1 MMKALVLHA
10 VGDLRF
16 EQVQKPVPGPNE
28 VLMKVKAVGICGS
41 DIPRVLEKG
50 TYSFPLI
57 PGHEFA
63 GQIVEAGPG
72 ADVALVGR
80 KAAVFPLIPCLKCD
94 SCQIGQYAQ
103 CEDYDYLGS
112 RRNGAF
118 AEYVVVPV
126 PNLVL
131 APLEDVTYEE
141 LALCEPTCI
150 AMHAVRL
157 ANPDIL
163 DTVAVFG
170 CGPIGVLIGLIA
182 KNTRCCKVLMI
193 DVDQSKV
200 DFAKQMGFEHAVNS
214 LKVDLPTWIMEQTN
228 GVGVD
233 IALEAAGASASLE
246 SCLLATR
253 KFGRVIAV
261 GTPHKAMTLSIQAY
275 EAILRR
281 QLTLTGTWNSVYS
294 NLPKNEWKTVAEL
307 IASKTID
314 VTPLVSHRVRLE
326 DGVAP
331 IQMMAQRQ
339 TFFNKVMYVMD

>member
-1 MMKALVLHA
+1 MKALVLHA

-16 EQVQKPVPGPNE
+16 EDVPKPIPSKNE
-28 VLMKVKAVGICGS
+28 VLMKVMAAGICGS

-63 GQIVEAGPG
+63 GPIVEAGPG
-72 ADVALVGR
+72 ADPSLIGK
-80 KAAVFPLIPCLKCD
+80 KAAVFPLIPCQKCD

-126 PNLVL
+126 WNLVL
-131 APLEDVTYEE
+131 SPGGDVTYEE
-141 LALCEPTCI
+141 LAMCEPTGI
-150 AMHAVRL
+150 AIHAIRL

-163 DTVAVFG
+163 DTVAIFG
-170 CGPIGVLIGLIA
+170 CGPIGVLMGLLA
-182 KNTRCCKVLMI
+182 KNTRSCKVLMI

-200 DFAKQMGFEHAVNS
+200 DFAKQIGFEHAVNS
-214 LKVDLPTWIMEQTN
+214 LKIDLPEWINAQTR

-233 IALEAAGASASLE
+233 IALEAAGASPSLE

-253 KFGRVIAV
+253 KFGRVVAV
-261 GTPHKAMTLSIQAY
+261 GTPHKAMALSMAAY
-275 EAILRR
+275 EALLRR
-281 QLTLTGTWNSVYS
+281 QLTLTGTWNSVYT
-294 NLPKNEWKTVAEL
+294 NLPKNEWKTVAAL

-314 VTPLVSHRVRLE
+314 VAPLVSHRVHLE
-326 DGVAP
+326 DGASP
-331 IQMMAQRQ
+331 IEMMAKRE

>member
-1 MMKALVLHA
+1 MKALVLHA
-10 VGDLRF
+10 VGDLRY
-16 EQVQKPVPGPNE
+16 EEVPRPVPGPNE
-28 VLMKVKAVGICGS
+28 VLMKVKAAGICGS

-72 ADVALVGR
+72 ADASLVGR

-103 CEDYDYLGS
+103 CENYDYLGS

-118 AEYVVVPV
+118 AEYVTVPV

-131 APLEDVTYEE
+131 APREDVTYEE
-141 LALCEPTCI
+141 LALCEPTGI

-170 CGPIGVLIGLIA
+170 CGPIGVLMGLIA
-182 KNTRCCKVLMI
+182 KNTRACRVLMV

-214 LKVDLPTWIMEQTN
+214 LKLDLPVWIKEQTN

-261 GTPHKAMTLSIQAY
+261 GTPHKAMTLSIPAY

-307 IASKTID
+307 ISSRAID
-314 VTPLVSHRVRLE
+314 VAPLVSHRVHLE

-331 IQMMAQRQ
+331 IEMMAKRQ
-339 TFFNKVMYVMD
+339 TFFNKVMYVMG